1 MMNRVRGRA
10 GLGVEIYNVNDNL
23 NISFMKK
30 TFFVLLSFV
39 ALFSTSSAHAQFRSL
54 PGVVTDSFKVRY
66 PDAKDVSWADKVSA
80 FQATFML
87 GPDRVVAR
95 YSKDGQWQG
104 STKAILKDAIPAA
117 VKDGLSKSLYASAE
131 WEIHQI
137 TVKYLPGTQTQY
149 ILLVQKSD
157 ILKRNLTFNADGQL
171 LKDARAL

>member
-1 MMNRVRGRA
+1 MMRGGR
-10 GLGVEIYNVNDNL
+10 EIYNVNDNL

-39 ALFSTSSAHAQFRSL
+39 AMLATTNVHAQFRSL
-54 PGVVTDSFKVRY
+54 PGVVTDSFKIRY

-80 FQATFML
+80 FQATFRL
-87 GPDRVVAR
+87 GSDRVVAR

-104 STKAILKDAIPAA
+104 ATKAILKDQIPAA
-117 VKDGLSKSLYASAE
+117 VKDGLAKSMYASAE

-137 TVKYLPGTQTQY
+137 TVKYLPVNQTQY

-157 ILKRNLTFNADGQL
+157 IQKRNLTFNADGQL